1 MRAFLVSALLFA
13 CAQTSTAQVQ
23 SSGTPKGCIDTAGAD
38 AVVFLEGRLD
48 TGTSTG
54 PYGEERFYVL
64 QLGQAICVDDGG
76 DFADPAATFSEVQV
90 AGTDKTTW
98 RAIEASQGRRIKVSG
113 AAFAAHT
120 IHHHRPLVVLV
131 DKVLPVDR

>member
-1 MRAFLVSALLFA
+1 MLTAVLCFA

-23 SSGTPKGCIDTAGAD
+23 ASGTSKRCIDTAGAD
-38 AVVFLEGRLD
+38 AVLLLEGRLE

-54 PYGEERFYVL
+54 PTGKERFYAL

-76 DFADPAATFSEVQV
+76 DFADPTATFSEVQV
-90 AGTDKTTW
+90 VGTDKTTW
-98 RAIEASQGRRIKVSG
+98 RAIEASKGRRIKVSG
-113 AAFAAHT
+113 TAFAAQT